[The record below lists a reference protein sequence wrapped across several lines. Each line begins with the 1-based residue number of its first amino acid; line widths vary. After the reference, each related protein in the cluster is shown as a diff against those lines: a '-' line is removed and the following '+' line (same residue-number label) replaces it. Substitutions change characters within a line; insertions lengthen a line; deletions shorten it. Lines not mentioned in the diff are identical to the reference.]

1 MANPI
6 NSTKAAQLIES
17 ETGRTCTRQNLEK
30 LCERGGLRDS
40 QCILERK
47 PLRIDADLVV
57 GEYLSLVALGQSEAR
72 QPSQKR
78 EPPTTSSRQARPGD
92 PLANGDRETL
102 QNYNGERARR
112 EREVRIMAQMDRRQR
127 EGELLERAEVE
138 RAWSQSVTIAKTALL
153 GVPSRAKERIPH
165 LTLDEI
171 ETLTELIRSALEEV
185 ANAAGD

>member
-1 MANPI
+1 MIA
-6 NSTKAAQLIES
+6 SHQGRSYTYQALKYLIEKGRLPKSGIRDDEGKAKGVRRDLLLEEFESTIGTRESIDRQRRERRAITAPPAS
-17 ETGRTCTRQNLEK
+17 EDT
-30 LCERGGLRDS
+30 
-40 QCILERK
+40 I
-47 PLRIDADLVV
+47 P
-57 GEYLSLVALGQSEAR
+57 
-72 QPSQKR
+72 
-78 EPPTTSSRQARPGD
+78 
-92 PLANGDRETL
+92 
-102 QNYNGERARR
+102 NYNEERARR

-185 ANAAGD
+185 ANAAAE

>member
-1 MANPI
+1 MATPI
-6 NSTKAAQLIES
+6 DSTKAAALIVEQ
-17 ETGRTCTRQNLEK
+17 TGRRCSRQNLEK
-30 LCERGGLRDS
+30 VCRTGAMQGS
-40 QCILERK
+40 PAILQSGPFRF
-47 PLRIDADLVV
+47 DADTIVS
-57 GEYLSLVALGQSEAR
+57 EYMAR
-72 QPSQKR
+72 TDVRQTASHRPA
-78 EPPTTSSRQARPGD
+78 PPWRPLD
-92 PLANGDRETL
+92 LESDSDTVP
-102 QNYNGERARR
+102 NYNEERARR

-185 ANAAGD
+185 ANAAAE

>member
-6 NSTKAAQLIES
+6 NSTKAALLIEA
-17 ETGRTCTRQNLEK
+17 ETGRRCTRQNLEK
-30 LCERGGLRDS
+30 LCEKGGLRDS
-40 QCILERK
+40 QCVIQKK
-47 PLRIDADLVV
+47 PWRIDADLVV
-57 GEYLSLVALGQSEAR
+57 SEYLAHVAHGQSEAR
-72 QPSQKR
+72 QPRQKR
-78 EPPTTSSRQARPGD
+78 EQSLDPSQRPRPGIPRTD
-92 PLANGDRETL
+92 DDGDTVP
-102 QNYNGERARR
+102 NYNEERARR